1 MDQTQIS
8 SHNPPILDDTGDIEP
23 AELVLFQVSECYVYL
38 IPPRKTAASYRADEW
53 DINKWAWEGT
63 MKVVSKGEECI
74 IKLEDKTTGEL
85 YARAFLRDGEPHPVE
100 PVIDSSRYFVLRVE
114 ENIGGRLRHAF
125 IGIGFRERPQA
136 YDFQA
141 ALHDH
146 MKYLNKKKT
155 AEEMEQQFQQT
166 SSVDYSLKDGETLV
180 LQLKNKG
187 GKSIRSKFFEQG
199 LNNPQDQKEKGK
211 KEVAITSILPPPP
224 PSPLSPPV
232 NAVKSP
238 LEPPSKLALDESP
251 KDKSLTSV
259 DQQPNEAHSV
269 EKQTDQDLP
278 DDDFGDFQ
286 AA

>member
-1 MDQTQIS
+1 MEIQSDS
-8 SHNPPILDDTGDIEP
+8 NNKNHNPPVIEDIEP

-63 MKVVSKGEECI
+63 LKVVSKGEECV

-180 LQLKNKG
+180 LQLKNKS
-187 GKSIRSKFFEQG
+187 GKSPRSKFFEQG
-199 LNNPQDQKEKGK
+199 FYSPTDLKEKGK

-232 NAVKSP
+232 NAINTP
-238 LEPPSKLALDESP
+238 LESPSKLALDESP
-251 KDKSLTSV
+251 KDKSLASV
-259 DQQPNEAHSV
+259 DQQD
-269 EKQTDQDLP
+269 EKLTAQDLP